1 MSAIPAQ
8 RRTGPGAGRALR
20 LPDVARVMIVRGV
33 VAVVFGVLALVWP
46 ALTAVALALLFG
58 AYALI
63 DGVGLIIAAFRH
75 GGWPRRLLSGLAGL
89 LSFAAGA
96 VAVVW
101 PGITVLA
108 LAILVGAWALV
119 TGISEIVAAIR
130 LRQRIRGEAWLA
142 VGGLISA
149 VAGLFILFRPLA
161 GAVGIAIVLGCYALV
176 FGILLTVAGI
186 RLRRANL

>member
-8 RRTGPGAGRALR
+8 RRTAPGAGNAVR
-20 LPDVARVMIVRGV
+20 LPGVAGVIIVRGI

-46 ALTAVALALLFG
+46 TLTAVALALLFG
-58 AYALI
+58 VYALI

-89 LSFAAGA
+89 LSLAAGV

-130 LRQRIRGEAWLA
+130 LRHRIRGEAWLA
-142 VGGLISA
+142 LGGLISV

-176 FGILLTVAGI
+176 FGILLIVTGI
-186 RLRRANL
+186 RLRRAEA